1 MLSRNNATGR
11 QICSIGRN
19 RGNDSRTVGYCLNNS
34 RTISVR
40 TYPSYFFITR
50 FPFNLFIAC
59 IYWRNHTRKNLWFSL
74 FQSNRILTRLYT
86 WNKGIYGYITRWR
99 QVTSVVVTVTWIV
112 PLATANIVAEPLSL
126 TITRTISSSP
136 NFHITRFSVASSGK
150 IEHVNIKITI
160 PYNIYYTYH
169 FLKQSVLINQHRPR
183 HFI

>member
-1 MLSRNNATGR
+1 MQLADKYVPSVVIAVTTVVPLAIASTIAVPSPFVLTRAIFSSLDFHS
-11 QICSIGRN
+11 IC
-19 RGNDSRTVGYCLNNS
+19 LLLA
-34 RTISVR
+34 
-40 TYPSYFFITR
+40 F
-50 FPFNLFIAC
+50 
-59 IYWRNHTRKNLWFSL
+59 TRKNLWFSL

-136 NFHITRFSVASSGK
+136 NFQITRFSVASSGK